1 MPQAYLLGR
10 VCTTSTSEVP
20 LRQIEQIE
28 LEFNKSKIPYVVK
41 ITNRADIEDYF
52 YDLIKDS
59 LVKIL

>member
-1 MPQAYLLGR
+1 MKKQLSKVFYQNIL
-10 VCTTSTSEVP
+10 TT
-20 LRQIEQIE
+20 
-28 LEFNKSKIPYVVK
+28 PYVVK